1 MSHTYRLAAV
11 VLCCISLTGVRSV
24 AAGEADTLVEALTE
38 GNVSLGVRYRYEQVR
53 QSDLF
58 DNNAY
63 ANTVRS
69 RLSYNSGSWQGL
81 RLTVEMDHVGYL
93 TEQRFNNTRNG
104 RTDFPVVADP
114 KGADLNQLALDY
126 RFSDTSGA
134 TLGRQRINLN
144 NQRFIGG
151 VGWRQNEQTFD
162 AASIDVVAPG
172 GVKVRYIWIDQ
183 VRRIFGPEQGGPPAS
198 FDSDS
203 HLLHLSG
210 KVGALELSGYAYA
223 LDLDEAPAMSSL
235 TTGLRVSTRPV
246 WQELTFPITVEYARQ
261 RDYADN
267 PVDFGADYLLTEVG
281 IAHKGYGLTVGR
293 ESLGADKDAGV
304 ALQTPLATMHAFQ
317 GFTDLFLTTPDDGVV
332 DQYLRV
338 SGPVGPVSLTVASH
352 WFEADT
358 GGDRYGR
365 EINVSAGWQA
375 RPWLHL
381 LVKAADYQARDFAT
395 DTSKLWAQATLSF

>member
-11 VLCCISLTGVRSV
+11 VLCCVSLAGVRSV

-53 QSDLF
+53 QPDLF
-58 DNNAY
+58 DNTAY
-63 ANTVRS
+63 ANTLRS
-69 RLSYNSGSWQGL
+69 RLSYQSGRWEGVQL
-81 RLTVEMDHVGYL
+81 RVEMDHVGYL

-126 RFSDTSGA
+126 RVSDAGGV
-134 TLGRQRINLN
+134 TLGRQRINLD

-162 AASIDVVAPG
+162 AASIDIAAPG
-172 GVKVRYIWIDQ
+172 GVNVRYIWIDQ
-183 VRRIFGPEQGGPPAS
+183 VRRIFGPEDGVPPAS

-203 HLLHLSG
+203 HLLNVSATLGVLS
-210 KVGALELSGYAYA
+210 LTGYAYA
-223 LDLDEAPAMSSL
+223 LDFDEAPALSSL
-235 TTGLRVSTRPV
+235 TTGLRVSSRPE
-246 WQELTFPITVEYARQ
+246 WQAWTFPITVDYARQ
-261 RDYADN
+261 REYADN

-281 IAHKGYGLTVGR
+281 IARNGYGLTVGR
-293 ESLGADKDAGV
+293 ESLGADRDAGV

-317 GFTDLFLTTPDDGVV
+317 GFTDIFLTTPDDGVV
-332 DQYLRV
+332 DQYVRL
-338 SGPVGPVSLTVASH
+338 SAPAGPVALTVGSH

-365 EINVSAGWQA
+365 EINISAGWQA

-381 LVKAADYQARDFAT
+381 QAKAADYQAKDLAT
-395 DTSKLWAQATLSF
+395 DTTKLWAQATFSF